1 MPEDANQSDAR
12 PSPDV
17 MRGVIPYLDLNGRAA
32 EAADFYA
39 RAFAAKDLGRMPD
52 ANNPGRHL
60 HIQVEVNGGALMM
73 TDGMSTEA
81 RPGPQGMHLQLVVAD
96 GPPGGRA
103 RSKRAA
109 RSRCPTSGS
118 SGATP
123 GGCCAIRSASPG
135 RCCETGERPR
145 AR

>member
-52 ANNPGRHL
+52 ASNPGRHL

-96 GPPGGRA
+96 GAAWWARA
-103 RSKRAA
+103 VEA
-109 RSRCPTSGS
+109 
-118 SGATP
+118 
-123 GGCCAIRSASPG
+123 GCTVEAPYERQFWGDTWGLLRDPFGVAWAVL
-135 RCCETGERPR
+135 ETDGQ
-145 AR
+145 A